1 MIAFF
6 ISAGI
11 SISAQSDVDSL
22 RQVLEELPNDTSRL
36 PVLKNIVRLQVF
48 VLPDS
53 ALPYALEYYELAS
66 ITNNPVLKGEG
77 ANFIGMCYQMS
88 NDHES
93 SLKYYIR
100 SLEHFKKGDDP
111 WYTAMLH
118 NNIGAIHER
127 EARLETARKWFK
139 KALEQFSAI
148 DDKVWMANVSN
159 NLANIFYHEEQFD
172 SAVFHYAAIIEV
184 LSSEDM
190 PVYISA
196 ARMNLANTLMALGS
210 LDSALVQYRRSL
222 ELLPQ
227 SSDDNSLA
235 NTLVNMGECYYRI
248 GEPDTAL
255 IYLIKGNGVALKG
268 GMKEVLINGHYGI
281 SEAYHMIGRNDSA
294 LVHLK
299 ASMAWRDSVHSES
312 KSARITEMQEKYDSQ
327 QKDLEIERNKAAL
340 EKGAFQNKALAGGAA
355 LLLLVVVFGIR
366 AYLTK
371 KRGNERLAEKNEQ
384 IEKALDEKELLL
396 KEIHHRVKNNLQ
408 VVSSLLSLQSRKIS
422 DEKAKEAI
430 TASRNRVKSMAL
442 IHQNLYKE
450 DDLTGI
456 DLADYVEKLANS
468 LVSSYQVD
476 EDKIKVNTDVQ
487 HMSLDV
493 DTTIPIG
500 LILNELITNALKYA
514 FPEGRAGT
522 VDVSLKRQNDELLLE
537 VKDDGVGYDPDA
549 LRGEESSSFGFNM
562 INAFARKLK
571 AEWEVRNENGTVV
584 SMRIS
589 KFKVSV

>member
-1 MIAFF
+1 LIAFF

-172 SAVFHYAAIIEV
+172 SAVFHYGAIIEV

-196 ARMNLANTLMALGS
+196 ARMNLANTLMAMGS